1 AGAAALIVSDPVA
14 AGVEDLGSL
23 AARAGT
29 VPVLIDRPRL
39 RPDVADD
46 VSAVPVAARML
57 AADVAADAAHVWA
70 AVRDAVGWMR
80 ILAGAPLVLRS
91 AEASALGAVA
101 LLEEPVAD
109 VAAAVVVAVSAERA
123 ETRVRAQLLGETRV
137 EVDVDAA
144 VGTFAVDVST
154 AEGTRRLPRRHEMPE
169 RLMLRRAIAAIETGA
184 PLADL
189 ADLRHDVA
197 LTAQLL
203 RTTGFG

>member
-1 AGAAALIVSDPVA
+1 MIPVRASGPQYRVAVAGLPLRVRGAAEQAGAIVVVDGSDGWVARSVAALDAGAAALIVSDPVA

-80 ILAGAPLVLRS
+80 ILAGAPLVLR
-91 AEASALGAVA
+91 
-101 LLEEPVAD
+101 
-109 VAAAVVVAVSAERA
+109 
-123 ETRVRAQLLGETRV
+123 
-137 EVDVDAA
+137 
-144 VGTFAVDVST
+144 
-154 AEGTRRLPRRHEMPE
+154 
-169 RLMLRRAIAAIETGA
+169 
-184 PLADL
+184 
-189 ADLRHDVA
+189 
-197 LTAQLL
+197 
-203 RTTGFG
+203 